1 MAALS
6 WKEIV
11 LSSLCYSYLLLNREI
26 WDCFP
31 FFINLNQSIHLL
43 SRKQFLGWKI
53 KNTEEGLHQRRSKR
67 DNVVFLLLFYDVK

>member
-6 WKEIV
+6 WKEMV

-26 WDCFP
+26 WDCIP

-53 KNTEEGLHQRRSKR
+53 KNTEGLHQRSKR
-67 DNVVFLLLFYDVK
+67 DNVVFLLLLYDVK